1 MRQVKGQQFQGGY
14 AGTVLW
20 VNLTTEKVR
29 REKLDPEMVRSLI
42 GMRGFTSK
50 LLWDRVKGVDA
61 YDPKNLLMFA
71 IGPLAGVTP
80 TGGRGLVAAKSP
92 LTGLIGYANFGG
104 HWGPALKFAGYDLVV
119 VEGKAESPVYL
130 WIEDD
135 EVEIRDA
142 SRVRGKDTREAVKAI
157 EKELGSAEV
166 ETLTIGPAGENLVR
180 YACVM
185 TYDGHSGGRTG
196 MGAVM
201 GSKNLKAVAVRGTKK
216 IGVANV
222 SSFHERNYN

>member
-1 MRQVKGQQFQGGY
+1 MKSDQKHQIMGGY
-14 AGTVLW
+14 AGSVLW
-20 VNLTTEKVR
+20 VDLTKERVR
-29 REKLDPEMVRSLI
+29 KEKLDEEMVKSFI
-42 GMRGFTSK
+42 GMRGVTSK

-61 YDPKNLLMFA
+61 YDPKNLTMFA

-80 TGGRGLVAAKSP
+80 TGGRALVAAKSP

-135 EVEIRDA
+135 HVEIRDA
-142 SRVRGKDTREAVKAI
+142 SGLWGKDTRETVKMI
-157 EKELGSAEV
+157 QKELGQAEV
-166 ETLTIGPAGENLVR
+166 EVLTIGPAGENLVR
-180 YACVM
+180 FACVM

-201 GSKNLKAVAVRGTKK
+201 GSKNLKAVAVRGTK
-216 IGVANV
+216 
-222 SSFHERNYN
+222 RR